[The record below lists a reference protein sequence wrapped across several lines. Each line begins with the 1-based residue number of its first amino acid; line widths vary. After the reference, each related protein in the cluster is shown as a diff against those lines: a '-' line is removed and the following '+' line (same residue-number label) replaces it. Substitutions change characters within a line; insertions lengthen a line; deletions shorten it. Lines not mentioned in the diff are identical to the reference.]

1 MIGEANRQNPYVIQ
15 IIESMEPLKHL
26 AIEKSVVFTRNLIYG
41 FLVNTIF
48 GVLTFSLWSIPFY
61 LILFIVQMLSMSLIY
76 RFVMKHNPLAEIT
89 RIIYGNQYEK
99 IYVNNEILLN
109 IIEDVAFFKG
119 MLRVLGNACNYIT
132 YCTIIISAFSCLMK
146 WVMYFLN

>member
-1 MIGEANRQNPYVIQ
+1 MIGEMNRQNPYVIQ

-41 FLVNTIF
+41 FLVNVIF
-48 GVLTFSLWSIPFY
+48 GVVFFSFWSIPIY
-61 LILFIVQMLSMSLIY
+61 LFLFLTQVFIMSMIY

-109 IIEDVAFFKG
+109 MIEDIAFFKG
-119 MLRVLGNACNYIT
+119 MLHILGKLCNYIT
-132 YCTIIISAFSCLMK
+132 YGFIMISSFLCIIRWIL
-146 WVMYFLN
+146 YFLN